1 MNVIIL
7 CICLIVV
14 WMFVVQ
20 GFILHTDV
28 QKLNEYLTNVSKY
41 VKPRINQLQP
51 VNVDIML
58 SMNTIQDYDEISGN
72 LIFTA
77 SFAFFW
83 NDELK
88 MWNPYLYNGIVSTQL
103 PILQTWVPA
112 LFLQNGVNQNS
123 LYTFSNIMDIETTVV
138 TYNYNGNAGFIIF
151 GQYQITCES
160 DVTHFP
166 FDEHVCTISLYTIDI
181 LNGIS
186 LSSERGI
193 FLDASIA
200 NAEWTIKPN
209 SENTFVTNH
218 TFYLTTTSTTQDK
231 IQFSFTIKR
240 EYLFPFLNIIFP
252 VIILSF
258 SHFLVFLLPV
268 VSGERTSFSFTLLL
282 SVVVFMTAAS
292 EQLPPSNNISIF
304 NIFLLH
310 LFVFSILITT
320 LVVFSIQLFYK
331 DTYPTENG
339 VLFKVVLL
347 LYVCFHKTMVA
358 DESINNQSE
367 DDNKEAQLWKKV
379 ASFFDRFCLFFFFVC
394 FLLQLIVYGSVLANI

>member
-1 MNVIIL
+1 MNL
-7 CICLIVV
+7 AMFCICLIAFRL
-14 WMFVVQ
+14 FVVQ
-20 GFILHTDV
+20 SIFSHKDVERLH
-28 QKLNEYLTNVSKY
+28 EYLTNVSKH
-41 VKPRINQLQP
+41 VKPRINQLHR
-51 VNVDIML
+51 VNLDVML
-58 SMNTIQDYDEISGN
+58 SMNAIQDYDEISGN

-83 NDELK
+83 KDELK
-88 MWNPYLYNGIVSTQL
+88 MWNPFNYNGIKSTQL

-112 LFLQNGVNQNS
+112 LLLKNGVNQNS
-123 LYTFSNIMDIETTVV
+123 LYTFSNIMDIETSVV
-138 TYNYNGNAGFIIF
+138 TYDASGDAGFIIF
-151 GQYQITCES
+151 GQYEITCES

-166 FDEHVCTISLYTIDI
+166 FDEHLCTISLYTIDM

-200 NAEWTIKPN
+200 NAEWIIKPN
-209 SENTFVTNH
+209 SENTFVKNYTQTVNS
-218 TFYLTTTSTTQDK
+218 TASITTQDK
-231 IQFSFTIKR
+231 IEFSFTLKR
-240 EYLFPFLNIIFP
+240 ESLFPFLNIIFP

-282 SVVVFMTAAS
+282 SVVVFMTAAL

-304 NIFLLH
+304 NIYLLH

-331 DTYPTENG
+331 DTYRTKNG
-339 VLFKVVLL
+339 VLLKVVLL
-347 LYVCFHKTMVA
+347 FYGCFHKKRVA
-358 DESINNQSE
+358 DENTKNQSE
-367 DDNKEAQLWKKV
+367 NENNEAKLWKHV
-379 ASFFDRFCLFFFFVC
+379 AIFF
-394 FLLQLIVYGSVLANI
+394 